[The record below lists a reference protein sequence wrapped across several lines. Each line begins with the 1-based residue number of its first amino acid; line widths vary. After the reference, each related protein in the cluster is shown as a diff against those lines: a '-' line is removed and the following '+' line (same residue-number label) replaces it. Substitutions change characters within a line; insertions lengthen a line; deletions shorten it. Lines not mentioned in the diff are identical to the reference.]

1 MPKKRKSRKR
11 NGRGTTLGS
20 DWRTRHLVTDQNPLY
35 VRNER
40 AAEELRA
47 FFASG
52 GVRMIGG
59 DGLFSDIEDH
69 YGYDWRD
76 SVDEAGDPE
85 DETHL

>member
-11 NGRGTTLGS
+11 NSRGTTLGS

-35 VRNER
+35 VRNEK

-47 FFASG
+47 LFASG
-52 GVRMIGG
+52 GLRMIGG
-59 DGLFSDIEDH
+59 DGLFSDMEDH

-76 SVDEAGDPE
+76 SVDGTGDAGD
-85 DETHL
+85 ETRP

>member
-47 FFASG
+47 FSRPGASG
-52 GVRMIGG
+52 
-59 DGLFSDIEDH
+59 
-69 YGYDWRD
+69 
-76 SVDEAGDPE
+76 
-85 DETHL
+85 